1 MLVQSTHHGHSKN
14 HTKRKANC
22 YSSRLTSTYNLMGI
36 TMDGWMDFCIEMNG
50 PDKKIKII
58 STMVTI
64 DTYIDRQIQ
73 DNYYSS
79 KKDTQRR
86 NKKS

>member
-1 MLVQSTHHGHSKN
+1 
-14 HTKRKANC
+14 
-22 YSSRLTSTYNLMGI
+22 
-36 TMDGWMDFCIEMNG
+36 MDGWMDFCIEMNRA
-50 PDKKIKII
+50 DKKIKII

-73 DNYYSS
+73 DNYYCS